1 MAEEIRVA
9 IQRELIAAGGTP
21 DNPINLLEIGVTLV
35 QQGFNQVDI
44 ADALYGME
52 ANGIVH
58 LISGDRVVLLKSL
71 LIDNSGANVKNA

>member
-44 ADALYGME
+44 AVALYGME